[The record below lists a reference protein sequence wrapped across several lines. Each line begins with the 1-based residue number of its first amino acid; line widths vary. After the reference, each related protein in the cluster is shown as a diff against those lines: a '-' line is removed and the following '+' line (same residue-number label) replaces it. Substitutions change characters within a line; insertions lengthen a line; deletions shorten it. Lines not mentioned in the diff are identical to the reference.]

1 MLKILYIY
9 AIVHTLRMI
18 FHMLKK
24 KDIPH
29 EKMKVLLAS
38 SNKFVAGEILL
49 PTSTQYIYLLVIIH
63 YEPSDHKSFIR
74 ERSLCDVLD

>member
-1 MLKILYIY
+1 MLKN
-9 AIVHTLRMI
+9 
-18 FHMLKK
+18 

-49 PTSTQYIYLLVIIH
+49 PTSTQYFTCISTLPIANTQCIH
-63 YEPSDHKSFIR
+63 VCYI
-74 ERSLCDVLD
+74 LTMV

>member
-1 MLKILYIY
+1 MLKN
-9 AIVHTLRMI
+9 
-18 FHMLKK
+18 

-49 PTSTQYIYLLVIIH
+49 PTSTQ
-63 YEPSDHKSFIR
+63 
-74 ERSLCDVLD
+74 LDANIGGS